1 MFVKA
6 DVTKYENIQNMVSKT
21 LDRYKKIDI
30 LWNVAGI
37 QEESSVR
44 LHERSIENFD
54 RLVAINVKDAWL
66 VTREVIKDA
75 MLKQKSWKINNI
87 CSVAGLG
94 GLGLTITLP
103 QPVYAL
109 AKAAVIN
116 FTKEGATLN
125 TGEME

>member
-6 DVTKYENIQNMVSKT
+6 DVTKYENVQNLVSKT

-44 LHERSIENFD
+44 PHESSIENFD
-54 RLVAINVKDAWL
+54 RLVATDVKGAWL

-75 MLKQKSWKINNI
+75 MLKQKSGKINNI
-87 CSVAGLG
+87 RSVAGLD

-103 QPVYAL
+103 QPVYDL

-116 FTKEGATLN
+116 FTKEVA
-125 TGEME
+125 MWPF